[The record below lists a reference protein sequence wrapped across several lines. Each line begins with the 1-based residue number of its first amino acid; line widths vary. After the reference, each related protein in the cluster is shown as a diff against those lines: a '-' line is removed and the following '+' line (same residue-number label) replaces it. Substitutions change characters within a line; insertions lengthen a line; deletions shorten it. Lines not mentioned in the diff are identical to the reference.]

1 VSPAGPRKLV
11 LAVIDGM
18 KPAALERAMQTGQA
32 PVLQAMAERQPGF
45 DLTDAPRALLE
56 GLGLGPVNGD
66 PRDALARLV

>member
-32 PVLQAMAERQPGF
+32 PVLQAMAERGTYVPDCAAMF
-45 DLTDAPRALLE
+45 R
-56 GLGLGPVNGD
+56 
-66 PRDALARLV
+66 R